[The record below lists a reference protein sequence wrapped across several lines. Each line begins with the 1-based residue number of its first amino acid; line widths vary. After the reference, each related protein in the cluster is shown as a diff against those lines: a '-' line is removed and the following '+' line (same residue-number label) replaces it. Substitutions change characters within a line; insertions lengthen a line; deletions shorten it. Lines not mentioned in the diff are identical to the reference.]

1 MHSGAR
7 LVTVAPPSG
16 GIYRLARGPA
26 EPFSP
31 PDWDRAH
38 DDGTFGNR
46 FDDPSAMDGRS
57 PEERF
62 RTVYCA
68 TQRAAAFG
76 ETVARFRP
84 SIVLLAHLAEV
95 EDDESVEQALA
106 GAVDPEDP
114 YRGLIPAD
122 WRLLRR
128 IGHTILMQTFASWI
142 SLQLQACSI
151 CGRHSPLGRPN
162 SGFLM

>member
-1 MHSGAR
+1 
-7 LVTVAPPSG
+7 
-16 GIYRLARGPA
+16 
-26 EPFSP
+26 
-31 PDWDRAH
+31 
-38 DDGTFGNR
+38 
-46 FDDPSAMDGRS
+46 MDGRS

-162 SGFLM
+162 SGFLMLTSVR